1 MPSFAPQNILC
12 PLDLTPASEGILR
25 WAGLLAEAFGSHIE
39 IIHADWSE
47 APYYFTEGQIGE
59 LVAEAAHRRKTLSRQ
74 LHHLAEKVL
83 DSRVPFKTS
92 LLDGAPVDTI
102 LAHIRTT
109 PPDLIVIGSHGRS
122 GLDRLLLGSVAEN
135 IARHADCPTLIV
147 KDPAL
152 SAISVDQLQPHLQ
165 PQVHNILC
173 PVSLTDTAQHSISIA
188 SDVAAALAAA
198 LSLLHI
204 VEHNA
209 LPPEDARQQL
219 CQRLP
224 DDVRTRCHATE
235 IVRTGDPAEQIILHA
250 RAEHPDLIVL
260 GAAHRSFLEFR
271 TLGRTTE
278 RVLRHGPSPVLLV
291 PYRTSGH

>member
-1 MPSFAPQNILC
+1 MSSFAPQKILC
-12 PLDLTPASEGILR
+12 SLDLTPASEGILR
-25 WAGLLAEAFGSHIE
+25 WAGLFAQAFGSHLE
-39 IIHADWSE
+39 IVHADWSD
-47 APYYFTEGQIGE
+47 APYFFTEGQIGN

-83 DSRVPFKTS
+83 DSRVPFSTS
-92 LLDGAPVDTI
+92 VLDGAAVDAI
-102 LAHIRTT
+102 LDHIRIT

-135 IARHADCPTLIV
+135 IARHAECPTLIV
-147 KDPAL
+147 KGTAL
-152 SAISVDQLQPHLQ
+152 SADAPQLD
-165 PQVHNILC
+165 PQVHKILC
-173 PVSLTDTAQHSISIA
+173 PVSLADTAEHSLSIA
-188 SDVAAALAAA
+188 ADVATTLAAD

-204 VEHNA
+204 VEHNV

-219 CQRLP
+219 CHALP
-224 DDVRTRCHATE
+224 DEIRTRCHATE
-235 IVRTGDPAEQIILHA
+235 VVRTGDPAEQIILQA

-260 GAAHRSFLEFR
+260 GAAHRTFLEFR

-291 PYRTSGH
+291 PYRTAHA

>member
-1 MPSFAPQNILC
+1 MSSFAPKNILC

-25 WAGLLAEAFGSHIE
+25 WAGLFAQAFGSHIE
-39 IIHADWSE
+39 IVHANWSD
-47 APYYFTEGQIGE
+47 APYFFTEGQIGE
-59 LVAEAAHRRKTLSRQ
+59 LVAEAGHRRKMLSRQ
-74 LHHLAEKVL
+74 LHQLGEKVL
-83 DSRVPFKTS
+83 GSRVPFTTA
-92 LLDGAPVDTI
+92 LLDGTAVDTI
-102 LAHIRTT
+102 LDHICIT
-109 PPDLIVIGSHGRS
+109 PPDLIVIGSHSRS

-135 IARHADCPTLIV
+135 IARHAVCPTLIV
-147 KDPAL
+147 KGPAL
-152 SAISVDQLQPHLQ
+152 AADAPQFE

-173 PVSLTDTAQHSISIA
+173 PVSLTDTPQHSISIA
-188 SDVAAALAAA
+188 ADVSAALAAD

-224 DDVRTRCHATE
+224 DEVRARCRATE

-278 RVLRHGPSPVLLV
+278 RVLRHGPSPVLLI
-291 PYRTSGH
+291 PDRTTHT